1 MIIPTL
7 IGLVAIFSIASIVL
21 SVDESS
27 RETTTTRPGELPFW
41 VRYGRG

>member
-7 IGLVAIFSIASIVL
+7 LGLAVIFSIASIVL
-21 SVDESS
+21 SIDESS
-27 RETTTTRPGELPFW
+27 RDTTTPPGELPFW